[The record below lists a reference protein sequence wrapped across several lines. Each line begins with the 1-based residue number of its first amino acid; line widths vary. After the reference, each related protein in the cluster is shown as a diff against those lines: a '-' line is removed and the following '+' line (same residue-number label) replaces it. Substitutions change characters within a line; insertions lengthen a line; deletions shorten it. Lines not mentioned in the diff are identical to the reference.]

1 MTSCDDKLSVPGFL
15 ANGVPCGIKT
25 NGAKDLSLIYS
36 KKPALVAGVFTTNCF
51 KAAPVILSMERVAE
65 GMAQAII
72 SNSGNANA
80 ATGEKGYEDAVVMA
94 REAAQALGIDERLVL
109 VSSTGIIGHNLPIDN
124 IRDGMGALVGGL
136 SACGI
141 SKAEEGIMTTDKFPK
156 VAIRRKHIAGK
167 DITICGIAKGAGM
180 IQPNMATMLTY
191 VMTDAALD
199 SEGLKKA
206 FKYAVDR
213 TFNAISVDGCMSTND
228 TALILANGVAGN
240 RPIKA
245 KTAAFDQFRDTLT
258 EVMEELAKSIVR
270 DGEGATKAIEIVI
283 EEASTVQEAKK
294 IAYAIANANLVKAAF
309 FGQDPN
315 WGRIISAAGAIGI
328 SLPVEDVRLYFE
340 DILLFAQGGGI
351 SGQEAKL
358 REIMAREEIRMTLKL
373 GKGNKRWR
381 IYASDLTFDY
391 VKINAHYH
399 T

>member
-1 MTSCDDKLSVPGFL
+1 MACCDEELSVPGFL
-15 ANGVPCGIKT
+15 ANGIPCGIKT

-36 KKPALVAGVFTTNCF
+36 EAPASVAGVFTTNCF
-51 KAAPVILSMERVAE
+51 KAAPVVLSMDRVA
-65 GMAQAII
+65 GGVAQAII
-72 SNSGNANA
+72 TNSGNANA
-80 ATGEKGYEDAVVMA
+80 ATGDKGYEDAVVMA
-94 REAAQALGIDERLVL
+94 REAAQALGIDEQLVL

-124 IRDGMGALVGGL
+124 IREGMRALVGGL

-141 SKAEEGIMTTDKFPK
+141 LGAEEGIMTTDKFPK

-167 DITICGIAKGAGM
+167 DITICGMAKGAGM

-191 VMTDAALD
+191 VMTDAALESD
-199 SEGLKKA
+199 SLKRV

-245 KTAAFDQFRDTLT
+245 KTAAYNQFRDTLT
-258 EVMEELAKSIVR
+258 EVMDELAKSIVR
-270 DGEGATKAIEIVI
+270 DGEGATKVIEIVI
-283 EEASTVQEAKK
+283 EEAATVQEAKK

-328 SLPVEDVRLYFE
+328 ALPVQDVRLYFE
-340 DILLFAQGGGI
+340 DTLLFAQGGGI
-351 SGQEAKL
+351 SGQEEKL
-358 REIMAREEIRMTLKL
+358 REIMAREEIRMTLKI